1 MKKLSI
7 LAVILFLFVFSV
19 LFSRSIVVKPA
30 VNTEKDSLPVE
41 LVFVMD
47 RSGSMSGFEGDT
59 IGGYNTVLKEQGKGS
74 DVTVTTV
81 LFSHEYKV
89 LFDGVKPEKA
99 ELNTT
104 NYTVGGNTAMLDAIG
119 KTINDVK
126 AREKRLGERKVIFV
140 ITTDGMENASK
151 EYTYENVGKMI
162 DEQQKKSGWV
172 FMFLGANI
180 DASKEAKRLK
190 IPAKQSATYIQS
202 TTGNDK
208 MYRSLNENISNVQS
222 GREIDFSEL
231 EKNPE

>member
-1 MKKLSI
+1 MKKLGI
-7 LAVILFLFVFSV
+7 LAVVSFLLVFSV
-19 LFSRSIVVKPA
+19 LFSRSVTVKP
-30 VNTEKDSLPVE
+30 VGDKELLPVE

-47 RSGSMSGFEGDT
+47 KSGSMSGFEGDT

-74 DVTVTTV
+74 NVTVTTV
-81 LFSHEYKV
+81 LFSHEYKI
-89 LFDGVKPEKA
+89 LFDGVKPENA
-99 ELNTT
+99 VLNTD

-126 AREKRLGERKVIFV
+126 AREKKNGRRKVIFV
-140 ITTDGMENASK
+140 ITTDGQENSSR
-151 EYTYENVGKMI
+151 EYTYETVSRMI

-180 DASKEAKRLK
+180 DASKEAKKLS
-190 IPAKQSATYIQS
+190 IPLKQSATYIQS

-208 MYRSLNENISNVQS
+208 MYKSLNENIFNVQS
-222 GREIDFSEL
+222 GKDIDFSEL

>member
-7 LAVILFLFVFSV
+7 LAGILFLFVFSL
-19 LFSRSIVVKPA
+19 LFSRSVTVKP
-30 VNTEKDSLPVE
+30 VTVKDSLPVE

-47 RSGSMSGFEGDT
+47 RSGSMSGFEADT

-74 DVTVTTV
+74 NVIVTTV

-89 LFDGVKPEKA
+89 LFDGIKPEKA
-99 ELNTT
+99 ELNTD

-119 KTINDVK
+119 KTINDIK
-126 AREKRLGERKVIFV
+126 AREKKLGKRKVIFV

-151 EYTYENVGKMI
+151 EYTYATVSKMI
-162 DEQQKKSGWV
+162 DEQQKKNGWV

-180 DASKEAKRLK
+180 DASKEAERLK
-190 IPAKQSATYIQS
+190 IPVKQSATYIQS

-222 GREIDFSEL
+222 GKEVDFSEL

>member
-7 LAVILFLFVFSV
+7 LAGILFLVVFSV
-19 LFSRSIVVKPA
+19 IFSKSVA
-30 VNTEKDSLPVE
+30 VMPPDKESLPVD

-47 RSGSMSGFEGDT
+47 RSGSMSGFESDT
-59 IGGYNTVLKEQGKGS
+59 IGGYNTVLKEQGKGGN
-74 DVTVTTV
+74 VTVTTV
-81 LFSHEYKV
+81 LFSHEYKI

-99 ELNTT
+99 ELNTE

-126 AREKRLGERKVIFV
+126 ARERKFGQRKVIFV
-140 ITTDGMENASK
+140 ITTDGMENASR
-151 EYTYENVGKMI
+151 EYTYENVSRMI

-180 DASKEAKRLK
+180 DAAKEAKRLN

-208 MYRSLNENISNVQS
+208 MYRSLNENITNVQS
-222 GREIDFSEL
+222 GKEIDFSGL